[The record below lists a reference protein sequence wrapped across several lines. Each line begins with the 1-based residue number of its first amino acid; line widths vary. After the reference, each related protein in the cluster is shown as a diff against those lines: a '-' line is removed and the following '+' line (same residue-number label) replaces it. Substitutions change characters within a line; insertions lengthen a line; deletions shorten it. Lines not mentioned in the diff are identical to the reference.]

1 MKLIVCVITLMCV
14 AWCKGLQAL
23 PISASS
29 GAEVNNTFVIGG
41 GFPLP
46 ESLDSR
52 LTGSFFGTPANS
64 LLAAPDTDY
73 FSDYEF
79 VNGGLGIDNP
89 DTYYR
94 INSATRNGGTEGA
107 VASNNSEYYRARIA
121 GESTEVGV
129 QSGASAQV
137 ALQSEVYET
146 SAQSD
151 IFNGTSLRL
160 TNLGASSVTF
170 LIEGIFELDIFSVAN
185 GANALAQNN
194 VTLAMLF
201 ESSHELNVQFAD
213 LDPFVFTENYSG
225 QNASV
230 SIQRE
235 TDVMDGGEISLTG
248 SSQAFNN
255 STGSSDA
262 FGSARMRYVLGIT
275 MQASETI
282 LMRQSVRYANFA
294 EISLPTQVNSPST
307 AALLP
312 LFILGFLITG
322 FRYR

>member
-46 ESLDSR
+46 EFLDSR

-79 VNGGLGIDNP
+79 VNGLGIDNP

-94 INSATRNGGTEGA
+94 INSATRNVGTEGA
-107 VASNNSEYYRARIA
+107 VASNNSEYYTARIA

-129 QSGASAQV
+129 QSEASAQV
-137 ALQSEVYET
+137 ALQSELYET

-151 IFNGTSLRL
+151 IFNGTFLSL
-160 TNLGASSVTF
+160 TNLGASSITF

-194 VTLAMLF
+194 VILAMLF
-201 ESSHELNVQFAD
+201 ESSHELNVQFGD
-213 LDPFVFTENYSG
+213 LDPYVFSENYSG

-235 TDVMDGGEISLTG
+235 TDVMGGGEISLTG

-255 STGSSDA
+255 SAGSSDA

-282 LMRQSVRYANFA
+282 SMRQSVRYANFA
-294 EISLPTQVNSPST
+294 EISDPTQVNSPSVT
-307 AALLP
+307 ALLP
-312 LFILGFLITG
+312 LFILAFLITD